1 MNKLMNNFM
10 NNNQIIYNTKKG
22 KYFWEY
28 EEEPTIWISI
38 RFVGLKMC

>member
-10 NNNQIIYNTKKG
+10 DKQIVYNTQKG

-28 EEEPTIWISI
+28 EEEPTIWVSI
-38 RFVGLKMC
+38 